1 MSESS
6 GLFAV
11 CIRAN
16 FNAVN
21 TTQETSETTQR
32 RLELAR
38 RAFKEFY
45 AQCFWSYRVDAE
57 IGEEDIA
64 WVIRELR
71 HYGGAKGYQAVAEI
85 CR

>member
-1 MSESS
+1 
-6 GLFAV
+6 
-11 CIRAN
+11 
-16 FNAVN
+16 VN
-21 TTQETSETTQR
+21 TTQETTEARQH

-45 AQCFWSYRVDAE
+45 AQCFWSYRQDAV
-57 IGEEDIA
+57 IGEEDIP

-71 HYGGAKGYQAVAEI
+71 HYGGAKGYQAVAEL